1 MCAKKKEKNYEMQV
15 SIMFVSYMDEV
26 SSRGRNRFGGKGW
39 CTLFSC
45 ESAYAR
51 ENDAYAKHTYW
62 ACSIIY
68 ILLHFGVVNC
78 L

>member
-1 MCAKKKEKNYEMQV
+1 MFAKKKEKNYEMQV

-39 CTLFSC
+39 CTYYFLV
-45 ESAYAR
+45 
-51 ENDAYAKHTYW
+51 N
-62 ACSIIY
+62 
-68 ILLHFGVVNC
+68 LHMLGRMMPMLNTHIGHVASFIFRCTLG